1 MTDAFVPPT
10 GTDEGARAELSEMPE
25 VAVTGLTAGSQPF
38 PAEHPRPGAELPVA
52 DEHGMAGQ
60 VKGQFRIVLG
70 RFFRQRLA
78 VTGLVVFAVLGIAS
92 AVTGH
97 VWHYTYSQITGQYAI
112 GPTGQHP
119 FGTDDIGHDIFSQV
133 MRGVEKDI
141 QVALLVALIAI
152 AIGTTIGA
160 VSGFYRRFADNL
172 LMRFVDLVLSV
183 PILAVLVV
191 LGHLVAKQAG
201 NWFWVA
207 IIIGG
212 LAWTYVAR
220 LVRADFLSLRERD
233 FVEAARALGAT
244 NRRIIL
250 RHMLPNAIGPIIVN
264 GTITVATSIILEST
278 LSYLGLGIQ
287 PPEVSLGTLIAAG
300 QDTATTQWWLFVFP
314 AAFLVVLILSIFLV
328 GDGLREALDPKK
340 TRVRA

>member
-1 MTDAFVPPT
+1 MTDAFVPQT
-10 GTDEGARAELSEMPE
+10 GADEGARAELTELPE

-38 PAEHPRPGAELPVA
+38 PAEHPRPGADLPVG
-52 DEHGMAGQ
+52 DEHGMGGE
-60 VKGQFRIVLG
+60 VKGQLRIVAR

-78 VTGLVVFAVLGIAS
+78 VTGLVVFVLLGVAA

-97 VWHYTYSQITGQYAI
+97 VWHYSYSQITGQYAI

-119 FGTDDIGHDIFSQV
+119 FGTDDIGHDLFAQV

-141 QVALLVALIAI
+141 QVALMVALIAM

-160 VSGFYRRFADNL
+160 LAGFYRFLDNV

-220 LVRADFLSLRERD
+220 LVRADSLSLRERD

-314 AAFLVVLILSIFLV
+314 AIFLVTLILSIFLV

>member
-1 MTDAFVPPT
+1 MTDAVTPPT
-10 GTDEGARAELSEMPE
+10 EGTRGERTQLHD
-25 VAVTGLTAGSQPF
+25 VAVSGLTAGSQPS
-38 PAEHPRPGAELPVA
+38 PAAHPRPGAELPVA
-52 DEHGMAGQ
+52 DEHGFSGQ
-60 VKGQFRIVLG
+60 VKGQARIVVERFLG
-70 RFFRQRLA
+70 QPLA
-78 VTGLVVFAVLGIAS
+78 VTGLTIFVVLGITS
-92 AVTGH
+92 VIMGQ
-97 VWHYTYSQITGQYAI
+97 VWRFNYAQITGQFAV
-112 GPTGQHP
+112 GPTAQHP
-119 FGTDDIGHDIFSQV
+119 FGTDDIGHDVFAQV
-133 MRGVEKDI
+133 MRGIQTDI
-141 QVALLVALIAI
+141 QTALLVALIAL

-160 VSGFYRRFADNL
+160 VAGYYHRFADNL

-191 LGHLVAKQAG
+191 LGHLVAKQTG

-207 IIIGG
+207 VIIGV
-212 LAWTYVAR
+212 LSWTYVAR
-220 LVRADFLSLRERD
+220 LVRADFLSLRERE

-244 NRRIIL
+244 NRRIIV

-287 PPEVSLGTLIAAG
+287 PPQVSLGTLVAAG

-314 AAFLVVLILSIFLV
+314 AGFLVILILSIFLV
-328 GDGLREALDPKK
+328 GDGLREAFDPKK